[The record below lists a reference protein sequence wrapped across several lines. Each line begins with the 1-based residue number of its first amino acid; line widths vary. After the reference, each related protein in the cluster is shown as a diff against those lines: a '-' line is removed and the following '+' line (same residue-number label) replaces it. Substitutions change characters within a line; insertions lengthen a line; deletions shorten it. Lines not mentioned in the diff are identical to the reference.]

1 MICWITHEAGI
12 YFAAYYIRNTVG
24 WGENHEEVQI
34 AEKEVVVVR
43 ESIAEVLGQ
52 W

>member
-1 MICWITHEAGI
+1 MICRINDKTGI

-34 AEKEVVVVR
+34 AEKEVVVVS
-43 ESIAEVLGQ
+43 ESIVEVLGQ